1 MSTLMRNTGSLIL
14 EKQPEMAALSKRPG
28 AASKTSAELSAD
40 KAALLAAGYS
50 GVEEH
55 STPFHAFLEHSTT
68 FLFPL
73 FLLANLYFSLSQLH
87 ELELLWLALLAIPLS
102 LVLGDLISGLVHWT
116 ADTYFSEDTPIIGQ
130 SLVKPFRLHHLYP
143 RDICTHDLVT
153 TVGNVCI
160 LAVPVLGVC
169 ASLLWFWEASSWL
182 AFLILCIALMSLATV
197 LTNQFHKWA
206 HQEAP
211 SRFVRWLQSTRL
223 VLRPDHH
230 QIHHTKPFNMHYCIT
245 NGWLNP
251 LLNKIGFFRGLEA
264 GLRFLGLE
272 VATVNE
278 RVEESTPEV

>member
-1 MSTLMRNTGSLIL
+1 MRNTGSLAFEQERELPIPA
-14 EKQPEMAALSKRPG
+14 KRTAAPAPAVADP
-28 AASKTSAELSAD
+28 AARQ
-40 KAALLAAGYS
+40 AALLAAGYS

-55 STPFHAFLEHSTT
+55 STPCHAFLEHSTT
-68 FLFPL
+68 FLFPVML
-73 FLLANLYFSLSQLH
+73 VGSLYFSLSQLH
-87 ELELLWLALLAIPLS
+87 ALELLWLALLAIPLS
-102 LVLGDLISGLVHWT
+102 LILGDLVSGLVHWT

-160 LAVPVLGVC
+160 IAVPVLAVC
-169 ASLLWFWEASSWL
+169 ISLLWFYEDSSWL

-211 SRFVRWLQSTRL
+211 SRFVRLLQRSRL
-223 VLRPDHH
+223 VLDPAHH
-230 QIHHTKPFNMHYCIT
+230 QVHHTKPFNMHYCIT

-251 LLNKIGFFRGLEA
+251 LLNKIKFFRGLEA
-264 GLRFLGLE
+264 TLRFLGIE
-272 VATVNE
+272 VATGRE
-278 RVEESTPEV
+278 RE